1 MYTVVKLYQYSKPL
15 VVEQFDDLTLA
26 QQYADV
32 MTKSGKGT
40 YIVLM
45 PVPKTETKIDV
56 NTH

>member
-1 MYTVVKLYQYSKPL
+1 MYTVVKLYQYTKPL

-45 PVPKTETKIDV
+45 PVPKNEERK
-56 NTH
+56 

>member
-1 MYTVVKLYQYSKPL
+1 MYIIVKLYQHAKPL

-45 PVPKTETKIDV
+45 PVPKNEERK
-56 NTH
+56 

>member
-1 MYTVVKLYQYSKPL
+1 MYIIVKLYQHTKPL

-32 MTKSGKGT
+32 MTKSGKGA

-45 PVPKTETKIDV
+45 PVPKEV
-56 NTH
+56 